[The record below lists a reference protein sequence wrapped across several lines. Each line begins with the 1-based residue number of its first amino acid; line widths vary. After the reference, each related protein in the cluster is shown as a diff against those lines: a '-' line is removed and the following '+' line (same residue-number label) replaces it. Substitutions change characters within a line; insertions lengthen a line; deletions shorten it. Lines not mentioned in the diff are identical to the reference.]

1 MTDSNFLRTRNAMT
15 TTIAKAR
22 KSQEADLLPGRRSAQ
37 KRSNLL
43 ATASEL
49 FLAKGYDGVSLDEI
63 IAAVGGS
70 KTTIY
75 SYFKGKEGVFV
86 AAVSALCDETVAKVF
101 RIKASSMPLREA
113 LQTVGQALLD
123 AVLSPRAVALQRLV
137 LAEAHRFPEVG
148 RIWFERGPAQAHQL
162 LTDFF
167 EERQRI
173 GEIGSVDPHKIAVLF
188 HDMLTYEIHQQVS
201 LGIIAK
207 PKRAVLADK
216 VSSAIEVLLNGCK
229 AI

>member
-1 MTDSNFLRTRNAMT
+1 MTNYNLLRTRSAMT

-22 KSQEADLLPGRRSAQ
+22 KNQEADLLSGRRSAQ

-43 ATASEL
+43 AIASEL
-49 FLAKGYDGVSLDEI
+49 FLEKGYDGVSLDEI
-63 IAAVGGS
+63 IATVGGS

-86 AAVSALCDETVAKVF
+86 AAVGALCDEILAKLL
-101 RIKASSMPLREA
+101 RIKAVSTPLREA
-113 LQTVGQALLD
+113 LHAIGHALLD
-123 AVLSPRAVALQRLV
+123 AVLSPRAVALERLV
-137 LAEAHRFPEVG
+137 HGEAHRFPEVG
-148 RIWFERGPAQAHQL
+148 RIWFERGPAQTHRL
-162 LTDFF
+162 LADFF

-207 PKRAVLADK
+207 PKRAVLSDK
-216 VSSAIEVLLNGCK
+216 VRSATDILLNGCK

>member
-1 MTDSNFLRTRNAMT
+1 MTA
-15 TTIAKAR
+15 TIAKAQKR
-22 KSQEADLLPGRRSAQ
+22 HKADVSPDRPSTQ

-43 ATASEL
+43 AAASEL

-86 AAVSALCDETVAKVF
+86 AAIGALCGEILAKLF
-101 RIKASSMPLREA
+101 RTKASSMPLREA
-113 LQTVGQALLD
+113 LQAIGQTYLD
-123 AVLSPRAVALQRLV
+123 AVLSPRAIALQRLV
-137 LAEAHRFPEVG
+137 TGEAYRFPEVG
-148 RIWFERGPAQAHQL
+148 RIWFESGPAQTYQI

-167 EERQRI
+167 EERRRA
-173 GEIGSVDPHKIAVLF
+173 GEIGSIDPRKTAVLF
-188 HDMLTYEIHQQVS
+188 HDMLTYEIHLQML
-201 LGIIAK
+201 LGIMAK

-216 VSSAIEVLLNGCK
+216 VRSAIDVLLDGCK

>member
-1 MTDSNFLRTRNAMT
+1 MT
-15 TTIAKAR
+15 TTTAKAR
-22 KSQEADLLPGRRSAQ
+22 KGQEADLLPGRRSAQ

-86 AAVSALCDETVAKVF
+86 AAVSALCDETVARVF
-101 RIKASSMPLREA
+101 RIKASSMPLHEA
-113 LQTVGQALLD
+113 LQAIGQTLLD
-123 AVLSPRAVALQRLV
+123 TVLSPRVVALQRLA

-148 RIWFERGPAQAHQL
+148 HIWFERGPAQTHRL
-162 LTDFF
+162 LADFF

-173 GEIGSVDPHKIAVLF
+173 GEIGSGDPHKIAVLF
-188 HDMLTYEIHQQVS
+188 HDMLTCEINQQVL
-201 LGIIAK
+201 LGLIAK
-207 PKRAVLADK
+207 PKRAVLSDK
-216 VSSAIEVLLNGCK
+216 VRSAVDVLLDGCK
-229 AI
+229 TI

>member
-1 MTDSNFLRTRNAMT
+1 MTA
-15 TTIAKAR
+15 TIAKAEKR
-22 KSQEADLLPGRRSAQ
+22 READVSAGRRSDQ

-43 ATASEL
+43 AVASEL

-63 IAAVGGS
+63 IAAAGGS

-86 AAVSALCDETVAKVF
+86 AAVAALCDDILAKLF
-101 RIKASSMPLREA
+101 RTKASSMPLREA
-113 LQTVGQALLD
+113 LQAIGQAYLD

-137 LAEAHRFPEVG
+137 IGEAHRFPEVG
-148 RIWFERGPAQAHQL
+148 RIWFESGPVQTHRL

-167 EERQRI
+167 EERQRAR
-173 GEIGSVDPHKIAVLF
+173 EIGSVDPRTIAILF
-188 HDMLTYEIHQQVS
+188 HDMLTLEIHQQVL
-201 LGIIAK
+201 LGIMAK

-216 VSSAIEVLLNGCK
+216 VRSAIDILLNGCK